1 MRLADY
7 FRRIGYDGGVE
18 PDLETLTGVHRA
30 HLLAVPYENIDV
42 ALRRPVT
49 RDPAAAFD
57 KIVTRGRG
65 GWCYEMNGLLGWAL
79 EEIGFSVTRVA
90 GGVGRATFGDESVGN
105 HLVLRVDLDRPYIA
119 DVGFGDGFLEPVALA
134 EGVHAQ
140 RGFTFRLEKLDAHW
154 WRLHNHQY
162 GAAPS
167 FDFVDE
173 PGDPALLER
182 SSLKLQEDSSRFVSN
197 VIMQK
202 HTSDGIA
209 ALNGRSLRLVR
220 NDAVETREIGD
231 VDDYEHVL
239 ARTFALPTSDARVL
253 WDKVSS
259 AA

>member
-79 EEIGFSVTRVA
+79 EEIGFPSRA
-90 GGVGRATFGDESVGN
+90 WPGGVGRATFGDESVGN

-119 DVGFGDGFLEPVALA
+119 DVGFGDGFLSPS
-134 EGVHAQ
+134 
-140 RGFTFRLEKLDAHW
+140 R
-154 WRLHNHQY
+154 WRKASTRSA
-162 GAAPS
+162 GSPS
-167 FDFVDE
+167 GWKNSMRIGGGCTIISTARRR
-173 PGDPALLER
+173 PSILSMSPATLP
-182 SSLKLQEDSSRFVSN
+182 
-197 VIMQK
+197 
-202 HTSDGIA
+202 
-209 ALNGRSLRLVR
+209 
-220 NDAVETREIGD
+220 
-231 VDDYEHVL
+231 
-239 ARTFALPTSDARVL
+239 ARTLVP
-253 WDKVSS
+253 
-259 AA
+259 